1 MIQNAWARERPN
13 PAGGVL
19 AAARQVLGALACA
32 YRALTGVIKEL
43 DTDIARL
50 CAEANAALLAAPGV
64 GTEVAAAL
72 LIAAGEVEWSLGD
85 MTEPTVETADELA
98 RLAGRAER
106 SLSALPRPFLR
117 WAGSKQ
123 RVLSQVVPRVPRT
136 FDTFYEPFLGAGSL
150 FFLLTPPRAVLSDS
164 NADLIE
170 TYRAVRDRPGWVLD
184 YIADMDPMD
193 RAQYYE
199 IRESEFRGRFKRA
212 ARFIY
217 LNRAGW
223 NGLYRVNSRGK
234 FNVPYGRPRSPNL
247 VKPEVLHSCS
257 AALRKPGVE
266 LEVGDFEVALRT
278 AGGDDLIFLDPPY
291 VTGHNNNG
299 FIDYNEKLFS
309 WADQE
314 RLAGLAAGFHRV
326 GAHVLVTNA
335 HHRALLDL
343 YPRFNLDIITRHST
357 LAGASTSRRKT
368 REVLLWQRPV
378 TGS

>member
-1 MIQNAWARERPN
+1 
-13 PAGGVL
+13 
-19 AAARQVLGALACA
+19 
-32 YRALTGVIKEL
+32 
-43 DTDIARL
+43 
-50 CAEANAALLAAPGV
+50 
-64 GTEVAAAL
+64 
-72 LIAAGEVEWSLGD
+72 

-123 RVLSQVVPRVPRT
+123 KVLSQVVPRVPRT
-136 FDTFYEPFLGAGSL
+136 FGTFYEPFLGAGSL

-170 TYRAVRDRPGWVLD
+170 TYRAVRDRPGRVLD
-184 YIADMDPMD
+184 HIADMDPMD
-193 RAQYYE
+193 KAQYYE

-234 FNVPYGRPRSPNL
+234 FNVPYGRPGSPNI
-247 VKPEVLHSCS
+247 VEPEVLRSCS
-257 AALRKPGVE
+257 AALRKPGVK

-278 AGGDDLIFLDPPY
+278 AGRDDLIFLDPPY
-291 VTGHNNNG
+291 VTGHNSNG

-314 RLAGLAAGFHRV
+314 RLAGLAARFHRA